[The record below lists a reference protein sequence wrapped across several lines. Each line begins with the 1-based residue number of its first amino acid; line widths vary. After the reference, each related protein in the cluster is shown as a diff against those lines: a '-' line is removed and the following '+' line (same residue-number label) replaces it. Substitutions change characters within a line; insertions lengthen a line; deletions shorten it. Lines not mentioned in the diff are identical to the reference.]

1 MIISRIVI
9 LISKSNDRAFDIKYK
24 KIIAPIQQ

>member
-9 LISKSNDRAFDIKYK
+9 LISKTNDGTSYIKYK
-24 KIIAPIQQ
+24 KFISPVQQ

>member
-9 LISKSNDRAFDIKYK
+9 LISKNNDGASYIKYK
-24 KIIAPIQQ
+24 KIIAPIQ